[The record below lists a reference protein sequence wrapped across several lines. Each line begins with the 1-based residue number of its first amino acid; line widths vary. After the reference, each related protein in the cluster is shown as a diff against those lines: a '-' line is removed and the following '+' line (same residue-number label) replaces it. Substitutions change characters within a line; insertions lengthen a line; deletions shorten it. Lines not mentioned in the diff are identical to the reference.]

1 MLDRLSCQPSVRFT
15 GQGSRLCRTLLA
27 VQQRQSPT
35 PYVAGRIC
43 VRVVRVAAGHALEC
57 RLALPRRGVD
67 VPARVAGAAGVLGRH
82 FYDSGR
88 LVREHLL
95 ERPPSRCE
103 DHSVQPGL
111 RAHVRAGLPGGTF
124 RGLRHGAGGQVL
136 EDDSGSGEATR
147 HLVVPVV
154 THGRKASGRTRE
166 APARSLAPV
175 RTAPLACHPA
185 LVAPCAGLEPCGV
198 GSVVETHRLTIAR
211 RHLADVPVDARHG
224 SVIGPCGGFDL
235 VADRCHPPTA
245 CALHNGLDGSSF
257 GIGIA
262 ASPAKRQPAQAG
274 KPQPVVLDAD
284 ILRNG
289 DGVTAPSKNR
299 RQASAWCL
307 SVYRT
312 GAYGMS
318 CSHGVTRRRSVNAL
332 PMVKKVGD
340 GVRPPHILAMV

>member
-111 RAHVRAGLPGGTF
+111 RAHVRDPALGQDLRRCTPGGRAPRRYLSRTSSWSGWTGSRGRQWQWRGDATPGGASCDARSQGVGSYARGAGAF
-124 RGLRHGAGGQVL
+124 ARAGSNRAAGVPSGAGSAVCGPRAVRCRVRGGNAPPHHRKTPPGGRSGRCPSRFRHRPVRGLRP
-136 EDDSGSGEATR
+136 R
-147 HLVVPVV
+147 
-154 THGRKASGRTRE
+154 GRPLPSTDRLRAS
-166 APARSLAPV
+166 
-175 RTAPLACHPA
+175 
-185 LVAPCAGLEPCGV
+185 
-198 GSVVETHRLTIAR
+198 
-211 RHLADVPVDARHG
+211 
-224 SVIGPCGGFDL
+224 
-235 VADRCHPPTA
+235 
-245 CALHNGLDGSSF
+245 
-257 GIGIA
+257 
-262 ASPAKRQPAQAG
+262 Q
-274 KPQPVVLDAD
+274 
-284 ILRNG
+284 
-289 DGVTAPSKNR
+289 
-299 RQASAWCL
+299 
-307 SVYRT
+307 
-312 GAYGMS
+312 
-318 CSHGVTRRRSVNAL
+318 
-332 PMVKKVGD
+332 
-340 GVRPPHILAMV
+340 RP